1 MNIFNKDNEQIN
13 KKIDLI
19 CENIKE
25 SKLLTL
31 VVNQKLLKLKEQ
43 FNNDSQV
50 YFKPKRKY
58 VKKNISKNLMLSDQL
73 CAFLQ
78 IPIGTFSN
86 RNTVI
91 EKIIAYEKKNK
102 LYKKDTITLDK
113 DLAYLFGYEGEKIN
127 LFNLNKK
134 LSDHFVNNKN
144 I

>member
-91 EKIIAYEKKNK
+91 EKIIAYAKKNK

-134 LSDHFVNNKN
+134 L
-144 I
+144 